1 MGSILW
7 SIAGMAVAAAIGYA
21 VGKRSQRAASK
32 ASPPLPVP
40 SANGQPELDGRL
52 EAQREAYLQEL
63 LQTVSRIRHDWM
75 NDMQVLLGYVQL
87 KKYDYLLPHME
98 KIRLK
103 LQNESSLAKLG
114 VPSLVAY
121 LLTFR
126 TECRAFEL
134 ELEFPQEVNLC
145 QLPLD
150 ADAAE
155 RAVRYALGAFRRHA
169 LENTGEPNALSLEF
183 AKEDDALLL
192 DFAYSGQYERK
203 QLEREL
209 HGGLAAAVPGIEIE
223 ACELEDGLVSLA
235 IRLPFRE
242 PISET

>member
-21 VGKRSQRAASK
+21 VGKRSQRAVSEAP
-32 ASPPLPVP
+32 PPLPELP
-40 SANGQPELDGRL
+40 ANGQQQLEARL
-52 EAQREAYLQEL
+52 EAQRDAYLQEL
-63 LQTVSRIRHDWM
+63 LQTVSHIRHDWM
-75 NDMQVLLGYVQL
+75 NDMQVLFGYIQL
-87 KKYDYLLPHME
+87 EKYDYLLPYME

-114 VPSLVAY
+114 VPSLVAF

-134 ELEFPQEVNLC
+134 ELEFPEEVNLG
-145 QLPLD
+145 QLPLN
-150 ADAAE
+150 AETVE
-155 RAVRYALGAFRRHA
+155 RAVRFALGAFRRHA
-169 LENTGEPNALSLEF
+169 LENAGEPNALSLEF

-192 DFAYSGQYERK
+192 DFAYNGQYAGA
-203 QLEREL
+203 QLKREL
-209 HGGLAAAVPGIEIE
+209 ENDLAAAVPGIGIE
-223 ACELEDGLVSLA
+223 ACELEDRLVSLA